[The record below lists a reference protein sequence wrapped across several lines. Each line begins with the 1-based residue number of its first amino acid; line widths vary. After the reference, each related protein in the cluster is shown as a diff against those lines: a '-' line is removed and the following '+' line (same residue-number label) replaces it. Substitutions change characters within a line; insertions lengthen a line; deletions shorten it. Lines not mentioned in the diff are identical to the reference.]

1 MLPLPIECN
10 TAVLRPW
17 LYWWWHKHVNPVN
30 NKKIMVTFVK
40 TWTRPFCSSCLV
52 HKTRSHCLPNKG
64 FEIFPRHSVW
74 EVIVINAY
82 LSHQSW
88 KAPGDLGWGFL
99 AQGFVRCCQ
108 LCGYLF
114 NIWSHADV
122 SWSLGTDLI
131 PILVCRCNVVFT
143 LKLFVRNCSRG
154 RGEYF

>member
-52 HKTRSHCLPNKG
+52 CKTRSHCLPNKG

-114 NIWSHADV
+114 NICAGQIACGCELV
-122 SWSLGTDLI
+122 LGYRPYSNSCL
-131 PILVCRCNVVFT
+131 PLQCRLYTEVICKE
-143 LKLFVRNCSRG
+143 LQ
-154 RGEYF
+154 

>member
-52 HKTRSHCLPNKG
+52 RKTRSHCLPNKG

-99 AQGFVRCCQ
+99 AQCFVRCCQ

-114 NIWSHADV
+114 NICAGQITCGCELV
-122 SWSLGTDLI
+122 LGYRPDSNSCLPLQCHLYTEVICKELQ
-131 PILVCRCNVVFT
+131 
-143 LKLFVRNCSRG
+143 
-154 RGEYF
+154 